1 MKQFKNF
8 PKKEDYVVVT
18 LIDYKGSV
26 PQALGAKALITQ
38 NGLMDGTVGG
48 GKVEAKAIQKAQE
61 ILANKDSKA
70 CLVLEWNLTKDVGM
84 TCGGV
89 VNFLFELHR
98 PKNWNIIVFGA
109 GHVAQELVPMLT
121 RLDCAVTCIDQRQDW
136 LNKIED
142 QDNLTKIQAEKLEEH
157 VKNYNSDCY
166 FVLMTQGHS
175 TDLPVLSE
183 ILKQHNPRFIGVI
196 GSDTKALTLRT
207 NLKNLDFSQEK
218 IHSFHCPIGLKI
230 GNSTPIEI
238 SHSVIAQLLQVR
250 DGKS

>member
-1 MKQFKNF
+1 MKQFKSF
-8 PKKEDYVVVT
+8 PKNEDYVVVT

-26 PQALGAKALITQ
+26 PQALGAKALVTSS
-38 NGLMDGTVGG
+38 GLLDGTVGG
-48 GKVEAKAIQKAQE
+48 GKVEAKAIKQAQE

-89 VNFLFELHR
+89 VQFLFELHR
-98 PKNWNIIVFGA
+98 PQAWNIVVFGA

-121 RLDCAVTCIDQRQDW
+121 RLDCTVTCIDQRQDW
-136 LNKIED
+136 LD
-142 QDNLTKIQAEKLEEH
+142 KIQDQENLKKIQSDKLENE
-157 VKNYNSDCY
+157 VKNYNSDCF
-166 FVLMTQGHS
+166 FVLMTQGHA

-183 ILKQHNPRFIGVI
+183 ILKQHNPRYIGVI

-207 NLKNLDFSQEK
+207 NLKNLDFPQEK
-218 IHSFHCPIGLKI
+218 IQSFHCPIGLKL

-250 DGKS
+250 DAK

>member
-1 MKQFKNF
+1 MKHFKGF
-8 PKKEDYVVVT
+8 PKNEDYVVVT

-26 PQALGAKALITQ
+26 PQALGAKALVTTS
-38 NGLMDGTVGG
+38 GLQDGTVGG
-48 GKVEAKAIQKAQE
+48 GKVEAKAIQQAKD

-70 CLVLEWNLTKDVGM
+70 CLVLEWNLTRDVGM

-98 PKNWNIIVFGA
+98 PLAWNIIVFGA

-136 LNKIED
+136 LDKIEE
-142 QDNLTKIQAEKLEEH
+142 QDNLTKIWSEKLEDQ
-157 VKNYNSDCY
+157 VKNYNSNCY
-166 FVLMTQGHS
+166 FVLMTQGHA
-175 TDLPVLSE
+175 TDLPILSE
-183 ILKQHNPRFIGVI
+183 ILKQHNPRYLGVI

-218 IHSFHCPIGLKI
+218 IQSFHCPIGLKL

-250 DGKS
+250 DAR

>member
-1 MKQFKNF
+1 MKHFKDY
-8 PKKEDYVVVT
+8 PKNEDYVVVT

-26 PQALGAKALITQ
+26 PQALGAKAIVTVS
-38 NGLMDGTVGG
+38 GLYDGTVGG
-48 GKVEAKAIQKAQE
+48 GKVEAKAIRQAQE
-61 ILANKDSKA
+61 MLALKDAKA
-70 CLVLEWNLTKDVGM
+70 CLVLEWNLTRDVGM

-89 VNFLFELHR
+89 VQFLFEIHR
-98 PKNWNIIVFGA
+98 PQAWNIVVFGA

-121 RLDCAVTCIDQRQDW
+121 KLDCAVTCIDQRQDW
-136 LNKIED
+136 LDKIANSDNLKKIQSDKLED
-142 QDNLTKIQAEKLEEH
+142 Q

-166 FVLMTQGHS
+166 FVLMTQGHA

-183 ILKQHNPRFIGVI
+183 ILKIHNPRYVGVI
-196 GSDTKALTLRT
+196 GSNTKALTLRT

-218 IHSFHCPIGLKI
+218 IQSFHCPIGLKL

-250 DGKS
+250 DAK